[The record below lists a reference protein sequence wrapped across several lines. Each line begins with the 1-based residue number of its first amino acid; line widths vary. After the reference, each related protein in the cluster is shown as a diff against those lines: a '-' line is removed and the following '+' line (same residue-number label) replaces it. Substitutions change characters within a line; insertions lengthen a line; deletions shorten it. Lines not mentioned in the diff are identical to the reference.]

1 MTDPNPK
8 TSKNT
13 SRRGRPPAEEAGLAE
28 GRLLDAAT
36 TLFLELGFGRTT
48 VDKVS
53 TISGVGKSSI
63 YARFASKEEL
73 FAAVVTRSI
82 ASMFDDMK
90 PVPPDLDVKDRL
102 RHVGKELAQ
111 SLLVPR
117 CVSLMRITAAEAVNF
132 PELASMAYQVSFDG
146 SIRRILQALGGSGNS
161 LEKRKATRI
170 AVRFLEVAIQPIS
183 FQAAFGA
190 DIAVLR
196 KRWKSDVDDAI
207 RLLEA
212 RGDLSGF

>member
-1 MTDPNPK
+1 M
-8 TSKNT
+8 
-13 SRRGRPPAEEAGLAE
+13 
-28 GRLLDAAT
+28 DAAT

-132 PELASMAYQVSFDG
+132 PALASMAYQVSFDG
-146 SIRRILQALGGSGNS
+146 SIRRILQALDGSGNS